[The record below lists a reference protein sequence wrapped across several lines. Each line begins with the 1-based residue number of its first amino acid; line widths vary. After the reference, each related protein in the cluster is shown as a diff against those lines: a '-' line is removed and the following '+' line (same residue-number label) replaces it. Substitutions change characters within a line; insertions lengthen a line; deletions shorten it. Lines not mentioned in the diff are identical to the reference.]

1 MNFLKNFTDFFQL
14 DEAAV
19 AGSVTP
25 FPMGWREG
33 EIPVYNQLKIKNF
46 PSSRPEALL
55 KPNQVIEACQI
66 LLRQQ
71 EEGVVDE
78 ILITADVPT
87 QGKNAPQYL
96 IDELTSE
103 RKRLRD
109 KILSRFGG
117 RIEASDYPTVACE
130 KCQGTGKIMA
140 GGEEIDCA
148 TCNGKGSIR
157 EEPQKTD
164 IFVDVEYI
172 LSGVEAVD
180 GNVFLTAFPFS
191 KKDKIKRNPGLESYY
206 KTFISPKQVLEI
218 SFDPY

>member
-1 MNFLKNFTDFFQL
+1 MNFLKNFTDFFHL
-14 DEAAV
+14 DETAL

-25 FPMGWREG
+25 FPQGWREG
-33 EIPVYNQLKIKNF
+33 EIPVYNQLKIKNY

-66 LLRQQ
+66 LLKQQ
-71 EEGVVDE
+71 EDGVVDE

-96 IDELTSE
+96 IDELTAE

-117 RIEASDYPTVACE
+117 RIEASDYPTIACE
-130 KCQGTGKIMA
+130 KCNGSGKVMSQ
-140 GGEEIDCA
+140 GGEVDCSA
-148 TCNGKGSIR
+148 CNGKGSLR

-172 LSGVEAVD
+172 LTGIEAVD
-180 GNVFLTAFPFS
+180 GNVFLIALPLS
-191 KKDKIKRNPGLESYY
+191 KKDKIKRNSSLESYY
-206 KTFISPKQVLEI
+206 KTYISPKQVLEI